1 MVRIDAQGLIVER
14 LRAAM
19 VSTAT
24 DGLPIVEFAE
34 PRPFSNNEALGAIR
48 AQRDARWST
57 RPR

>member
-24 DGLPIVEFAE
+24 DGLPIEM
-34 PRPFSNNEALGAIR
+34 R
-48 AQRDARWST
+48 ST
-57 RPR
+57 SSRKPVLLSG